1 MELNKLTERI
11 IGASIDV
18 HKALGPGL
26 LENVYK
32 QCLHYKLQK
41 EGIFVEKEKNL
52 PVVFE
57 GVTIDCGYKIDLL
70 VEEKVV
76 IELKSVSEFN
86 NIHTAQMLTYLKLG
100 KYDLGLLINFNVDQ
114 LIKGV
119 KRLRN

>member
-11 IGASIDV
+11 IGAAIEV

-32 QCLHYKLQK
+32 QCLYYKLQK

-52 PVVFE
+52 PVIFE
-57 GVTIDCGYKIDLL
+57 AVTIDCGYKIDLL

-76 IELKSVSEFN
+76 IELKSVSELN

-100 KYDLGLLINFNVDQ
+100 KYELGLLINFNVDQ

-119 KRLRN
+119 KRLKN